1 MTLPQALAFSI
12 VGGAVVCFAWGR
24 FRYDV
29 IALIALLAGVAVG
42 IVPVKRAFSGFT
54 SDVVVIIAC
63 ALVISTAVARSGIIE
78 QLLQPVLV
86 RLKTSATQVPVM
98 AGATAVLSMFT
109 KNVGALAILMPVA
122 IRMTRNTGTSRS
134 SITFSSASSSSSC
147 RLVVQKPERRQ
158 TGSSAAS
165 KAFKASSRSSVTE
178 RPSPAP
184 APASAV

>member
-63 ALVISTAVARSGIIE
+63 ALVISAAVAQSGVVE
-78 QLLQPVLV
+78 QLLQPVLS
-86 RLKTSATQVPVM
+86 RLKTSQTQVPVL
-98 AGATAVLSMFT
+98 AGATAAAL
-109 KNVGALAILMPVA
+109 NVHQE
-122 IRMTRNTGTSRS
+122 
-134 SITFSSASSSSSC
+134 C
-147 RLVVQKPERRQ
+147 RGPGHPDAGGDPR
-158 TGSSAAS
+158 
-165 KAFKASSRSSVTE
+165 
-178 RPSPAP
+178 
-184 APASAV
+184 